1 MKIIL
6 AMCIFGLVISVLPFN
21 AYAQPTVGGA
31 CCFPNGACSHSN
43 DEFDCEEGIGNI
55 YQGDGTFCEPNPC
68 QQEPSAIPTMTEWG
82 MIIFVV
88 LAALGSVYYM
98 RRQKTAKS

>member
-6 AMCIFGLVISVLPFN
+6 SMCILGLVISVLPFD
-21 AYAQPTVGGA
+21 AHAQPAPPGA
-31 CCFPNGACSHSN
+31 CCLSGGSCIMRNDNG
-43 DEFDCEEGIGNI
+43 DCFESDGIW
-55 YQGDGTFCEPNPC
+55 QGAGTSCDPNPC

-82 MIIFVV
+82 MILFVV